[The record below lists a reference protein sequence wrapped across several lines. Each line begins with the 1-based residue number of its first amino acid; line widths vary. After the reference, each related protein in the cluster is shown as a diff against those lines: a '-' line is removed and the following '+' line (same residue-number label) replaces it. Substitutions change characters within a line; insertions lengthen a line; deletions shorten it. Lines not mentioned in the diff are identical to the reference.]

1 MNTITLHME
10 NRADNTAVS
19 NYFID
24 TLMPQAN
31 GEFVKI
37 YLYLLRC
44 VSAGHIS
51 LSVSE
56 MADLFNQTEDDILR
70 GLRYWDKMNALRLN
84 FSPDAITLRPGTG
97 TGCSPADCTSRS
109 PRPAGARRAGASC
122 MASGCARVRCSSTT
136 LIGSTPRRSCRCSPN
151 TTSRRTVRRPR
162 CTGC

>member
-56 MADLFNQTEDDILR
+56 MADLFNQTGGGAVHRADHR
-70 GLRYWDKMNALRLN
+70 HPARAALL
-84 FSPDAITLRPGTG
+84 G
-97 TGCSPADCTSRS
+97 
-109 PRPAGARRAGASC
+109 
-122 MASGCARVRCSSTT
+122 
-136 LIGSTPRRSCRCSPN
+136 
-151 TTSRRTVRRPR
+151 
-162 CTGC
+162 

>member
-56 MADLFNQTEDDILR
+56 MADLFNQTEADILR

-84 FSPDAITLRPGTG
+84 FSPDGMLTG
-97 TGCSPADCTSRS
+97 ISFTDLS
-109 PRPAGARRAGASC
+109 ASS
-122 MASGCARVRCSSTT
+122 ASG
-136 LIGSTPRRSCRCSPN
+136 G
-151 TTSRRTVRRPR
+151 
-162 CTGC
+162 

>member
-51 LSVSE
+51 LSVSDVYKRQ
-56 MADLFNQTEDDILR
+56 AVFC
-70 GLRYWDKMNALRLN
+70 GLHRFLLKQWKDWFPAVSHRYR
-84 FSPDAITLRPGTG
+84 
-97 TGCSPADCTSRS
+97 
-109 PRPAGARRAGASC
+109 
-122 MASGCARVRCSSTT
+122 
-136 LIGSTPRRSCRCSPN
+136 
-151 TTSRRTVRRPR
+151 
-162 CTGC
+162 

>member
-56 MADLFNQTEDDILR
+56 MVDYSTR
-70 GLRYWDKMNALRLN
+70 RK
-84 FSPDAITLRPGTG
+84 P
-97 TGCSPADCTSRS
+97 TS
-109 PRPAGARRAGASC
+109 C
-122 MASGCARVRCSSTT
+122 EGCA
-136 LIGSTPRRSCRCSPN
+136 
-151 TTSRRTVRRPR
+151 
-162 CTGC
+162 TGIK

>member
-56 MADLFNQTEDDILR
+56 MSDLFNQIRDNSD
-70 GLRYWDKMNALRLN
+70 
-84 FSPDAITLRPGTG
+84 
-97 TGCSPADCTSRS
+97 PAH
-109 PRPAGARRAGASC
+109 
-122 MASGCARVRCSSTT
+122 
-136 LIGSTPRRSCRCSPN
+136 SCRKIFQ
-151 TTSRRTVRRPR
+151 TRPSQNGR
-162 CTGC
+162 CPR

>member
-56 MADLFNQTEDDILR
+56 WQIYSTR
-70 GLRYWDKMNALRLN
+70 RK
-84 FSPDAITLRPGTG
+84 P
-97 TGCSPADCTSRS
+97 TSC
-109 PRPAGARRAGASC
+109 A
-122 MASGCARVRCSSTT
+122 GCA
-136 LIGSTPRRSCRCSPN
+136 
-151 TTSRRTVRRPR
+151 
-162 CTGC
+162 TGIK

>member
-56 MADLFNQTEDDILR
+56 MADLFNQTEADILR
-70 GLRYWDKMNALRLN
+70 GRH
-84 FSPDAITLRPGTG
+84 
-97 TGCSPADCTSRS
+97 ADRHLLYGFI
-109 PRPAGARRAGASC
+109 RF
-122 MASGCARVRCSSTT
+122 VRFQ
-136 LIGSTPRRSCRCSPN
+136 G
-151 TTSRRTVRRPR
+151 
-162 CTGC
+162 G

>member
-56 MADLFNQTEDDILR
+56 MADLFNQTEADILR
-70 GLRYWDKMNALRLN
+70 GLRYWDKTVSYTHLDVYKRQ
-84 FSPDAITLRPGTG
+84 D
-97 TGCSPADCTSRS
+97 TGCVKSVPFSLYDTS
-109 PRPAGARRAGASC
+109 
-122 MASGCARVRCSSTT
+122 
-136 LIGSTPRRSCRCSPN
+136 
-151 TTSRRTVRRPR
+151 
-162 CTGC
+162 